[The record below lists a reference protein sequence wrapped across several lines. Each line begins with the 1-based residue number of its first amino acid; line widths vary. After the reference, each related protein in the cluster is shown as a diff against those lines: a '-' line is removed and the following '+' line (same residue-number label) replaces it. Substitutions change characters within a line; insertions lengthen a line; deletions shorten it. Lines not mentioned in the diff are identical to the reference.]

1 MALAAEKAI
10 QVQTGD
16 VIGWVA
22 DTSSGALAFESTIN
36 DPSFFYPKASF
47 NIVIGETLSPSG
59 SVDRRNIKHV
69 LRAHVS
75 QPSQAIVNINFTEAG
90 VHNVTA
96 VVFNK
101 AENVLQTCE
110 ISVQV
115 WRTFRSLF

>member
-1 MALAAEKAI
+1 LALATEKAI

-22 DTSSGALAFESTIN
+22 DTSSGALAFESTIK

-47 NIVIGETLSPSG
+47 NIIIGETLSASG
-59 SVDRRNIKHV
+59 SVDRRDIKHV

-75 QPSQAIVNINFTEAG
+75 QPSQAIVNINFDGGG
-90 VHNVTA
+90 VRTLTA
-96 VVFNK
+96 VVSNM
-101 AENVLQTCE
+101 AESVLQTCE

-115 WRTFRSLF
+115 WRTFKSLF